1 MPGQNAR
8 HIDGERAWVRG
19 DDTTV
24 APLIGDGNE
33 RQRACGEVFGP
44 ELAGISH
51 TGWGFEERPRQL
63 HADIVAMKVRNL
75 RESWRTQW
83 WCCDWRCRI

>member
-1 MPGQNAR
+1 VALPQEALRPPTNRNHDKTFA
-8 HIDGERAWVRG
+8 IDALR
-19 DDTTV
+19 DDV
-24 APLIGDGNE
+24 LNEAGLPSLAP
-33 RQRACGEVFGP
+33 R
-44 ELAGISH
+44 ISH